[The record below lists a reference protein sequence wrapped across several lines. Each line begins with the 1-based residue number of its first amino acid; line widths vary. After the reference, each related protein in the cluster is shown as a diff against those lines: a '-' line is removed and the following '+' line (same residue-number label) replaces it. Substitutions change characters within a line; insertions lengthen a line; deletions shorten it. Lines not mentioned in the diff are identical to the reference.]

1 MPQGFEKKGKIMA
14 EFLVR
19 HYALT
24 IALSQ
29 ETREFLAN
37 EIEEI
42 QKHCDITDH
51 QHDELTA
58 IREGLLEMDAFT
70 ITH

>member
-1 MPQGFEKKGKIMA
+1 MA

-19 HYALT
+19 HYTLT